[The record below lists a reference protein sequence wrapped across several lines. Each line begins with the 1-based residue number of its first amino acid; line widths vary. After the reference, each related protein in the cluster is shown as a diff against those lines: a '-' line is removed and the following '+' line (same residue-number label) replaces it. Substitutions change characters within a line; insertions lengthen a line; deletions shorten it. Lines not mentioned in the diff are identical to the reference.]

1 MTLNLDNVVVD
12 SNFSTD
18 TFARYVDKNL
28 TTALNDIAT
37 ALQKNMKRTLNTAGS
52 GQKHPGLPKRS
63 SAPFHPPV
71 VQTGNLWRS
80 WITRVRKDSGPNKS
94 LVLGS
99 NLNYA
104 RFLERG
110 TKVGGKVRMYP
121 RPYISEA
128 VKRTEK
134 QLPRI
139 NRKLQRNIKRSAARA
154 KRIGQYSAIAK
165 ASNA

>member
-1 MTLNLDNVVVD
+1 MNLDDVVVD
-12 SNFSTD
+12 SNFSAD
-18 TFARYVDKNL
+18 VFARYVDKNL

-37 ALQKNMKRTLNTAGS
+37 ALQKNMKRVLNSEGTGR
-52 GQKHPGLPKRS
+52 KHPGLPKRS

-71 VQTGNLWRS
+71 VQTGTLWRS
-80 WITRVRKDSGPNKS
+80 WITRVRKDKGPNKS

-110 TKVGGKVRMYP
+110 TTVGDKVRMYP
-121 RPYISEA
+121 RPYVGKA

-139 NRKLQRNIKRSAARA
+139 NRKLQRNIKQSAVRA
-154 KRIGQYSAIAK
+154 KRMGRYAAIAK
-165 ASNA
+165 ASTK

>member
-1 MTLNLDNVVVD
+1 MNLDDVVVD
-12 SNFSTD
+12 SNFESEA
-18 TFARYVDKNL
+18 FLKYVDQNL

-37 ALQKNMKRTLNTAGS
+37 ALQKNMKRVLNTAGS
-52 GQKHPGLPKRS
+52 GRKHPGLPKRS

-80 WITRVRKDSGPNKS
+80 WITRVRKDSGPNKT

-110 TKVGGKVRMYP
+110 TMVGGKVRMYP
-121 RPYISEA
+121 RPYVSSA
-128 VKRTEK
+128 VDKTKK

-139 NRKLQRNIKRSAARA
+139 NRKLQRNIKRSAFRA
-154 KRIGQYSAIAK
+154 KMSRYVALAK
-165 ASNA
+165 ASMK

>member
-1 MTLNLDNVVVD
+1 MNLDDVVVD
-12 SNFSTD
+12 SNFESD
-18 TFARYVDKNL
+18 AFLKYVDKNL

-37 ALQKNMKRTLNTAGS
+37 ALQKNMKRVLNS
-52 GQKHPGLPKRS
+52 GGTGRKHPGLPKRS

-71 VQTGNLWRS
+71 VQTGTLWRS
-80 WITRVRKDSGPNKS
+80 WITRVRKDNGPNKT

-110 TKVGGKVRMYP
+110 TMVGGKVRMYP
-121 RPYISEA
+121 RPYVGRA
-128 VKRTEK
+128 VDKTKK

-139 NRKLQRNIKRSAARA
+139 NRKLQRNIKRSAFRA
-154 KRIGQYSAIAK
+154 KMSRYVALAK
-165 ASNA
+165 ASMK